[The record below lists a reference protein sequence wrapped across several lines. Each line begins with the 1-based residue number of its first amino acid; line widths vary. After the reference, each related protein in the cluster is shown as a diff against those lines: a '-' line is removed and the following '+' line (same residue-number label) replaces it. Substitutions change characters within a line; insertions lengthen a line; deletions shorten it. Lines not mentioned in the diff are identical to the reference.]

1 MGNSAETDR
10 FETDLRRQLASAQR
24 IVVKVGS
31 QALCLPDGRLDGRTI
46 AGLCQDLS
54 ALLDQ
59 GRQVVL
65 VSSGAVASGR
75 GEIGQGPDGSY
86 RGLGKQALAAIG
98 QPLLMARYRLELKGL
113 GREVAQVLLTHADL
127 SDRSRFLHARR
138 VMGELMSA
146 GVLPIV
152 NENDTVA
159 VDELK
164 FGDNDQL
171 AAQVA
176 HVIGADALVLLTEV
190 EGLYSAHPGKDP
202 NAKLISYVGARD
214 QQALEAA
221 EDGTS
226 AFGTGGM
233 RSKVLAARKAGAVG
247 VVTAIA
253 RGKRDQALLAV
264 LRGESIG
271 TVLAPAQ
278 RKLAGKRSWV
288 ATSVRTRGSL
298 HVDAGAAEALQ
309 RGGRSLLPA
318 GVLRVE
324 GRFEVGDPVQICGPE
339 GRLIARGLVRY
350 ASDDAQ
356 RACGLRTEQIAA
368 VLGWL
373 PADEL
378 VHRDDL
384 ALADA

>member
-1 MGNSAETDR
+1 MVNAESHVDEAQAR
-10 FETDLRRQLASAQR
+10 LLLSQAQR
-24 IVVKVGS
+24 VVVKVGS

-46 AGLCQDLS
+46 AGLCQDL
-54 ALLDQ
+54 ATLLDQ

-75 GEIGQGPDGSY
+75 GEIGAGPDGSY

-98 QPLLMARYRLELKGL
+98 QPLLMARYRLEMKGL
-113 GREVAQVLLTHADL
+113 GREVGQVLLTHGDL

-138 VMGELMSA
+138 VMGELMAA
-146 GVLPIV
+146 GVLVIV
-152 NENDTVA
+152 NENDTEA

-176 HVIGADALVLLTEV
+176 HVIGAEALVLLTEV
-190 EGLYSAHPGKDP
+190 DGLFTANPSKDP
-202 NAKLISYVGARD
+202 GAQLIAYVGSKAGD
-214 QQALEAA
+214 ALAAA
-221 EDGTS
+221 EDATS

-253 RGKRDQALLAV
+253 RGKSPEALLAV
-264 LRGESIG
+264 LRGESVG

-278 RKLAGKRSWV
+278 RKLAGRRSWLV
-288 ATSVRTRGSL
+288 TSVRPRGTL
-298 HVDAGAAEALQ
+298 HVDAGAAQALL

-324 GRFEVGDPVQICGPE
+324 GKFAVGDPVQIYGPE
-339 GRLIARGLVRY
+339 NHLIARGLVRY
-350 ASDDAQ
+350 GSEDATLS
-356 RACGLRTEQIAA
+356 CGLRSEQIATA
-368 VLGWL
+368 LGWL
-373 PADEL
+373 PAAEL

-384 ALADA
+384 ALVE

>member
-1 MGNSAETDR
+1 MANAESHVDH
-10 FETDLRRQLASAQR
+10 LQARQLLAQAQR
-24 IVVKVGS
+24 VVVKVGS

-46 AGLCQDLS
+46 AGLCQDLA

-59 GRQVVL
+59 GKQVVL

-75 GEIGQGPDGSY
+75 GEIGTGADGSY

-98 QPLLMARYRLELKGL
+98 QPLLMARYRLEMKGL
-113 GREVAQVLLTHADL
+113 GREVAQVLLTHGDL

-138 VMGELMSA
+138 VMGELMAA

-176 HVIGADALVLLTEV
+176 HVIGAEALVLLTEV
-190 EGLYSAHPGKDP
+190 DGLFTANPSKDP
-202 NAKLISYVGARD
+202 SARLIPYVGS
-214 QQALEAA
+214 QAGDALAAA
-221 EDGTS
+221 EDATS

-233 RSKVLAARKAGAVG
+233 RSKVLAARKAGSVG

-253 RGKRDQALLAV
+253 RGKSPEALLAV
-264 LRGESIG
+264 LRGEAVG
-271 TVLAPAQ
+271 TVLAPAA
-278 RKLAGKRSWV
+278 RRLAGRRSWL
-288 ATSVRTRGSL
+288 ATSVRPRGTL
-298 HVDAGAAEALQ
+298 YVDAGAAEALV

-324 GRFEVGDPVQICGPE
+324 GKFAVGDPVQIYGPE
-339 GRLIARGLVRY
+339 NRLIARGLVRY
-350 ASDDAQ
+350 GCEDAAL
-356 RACGLRTEQIAA
+356 ACGLRSEQIAGA
-368 VLGWL
+368 LGWL
-373 PADEL
+373 PAAEL

-384 ALADA
+384 ALVE

>member
-1 MGNSAETDR
+1 M
-10 FETDLRRQLASAQR
+10 
-24 IVVKVGS
+24 
-31 QALCLPDGRLDGRTI
+31 
-46 AGLCQDLS
+46 
-54 ALLDQ
+54 
-59 GRQVVL
+59 
-65 VSSGAVASGR
+65 SSGAVASGR
-75 GEIGQGPDGSY
+75 GEIGQGPDGNY

-138 VMGELMSA
+138 VMGELMA
-146 GVLPIV
+146 GGVLPIV

-190 EGLYSAHPGKDP
+190 EGLYSAHPGKDA

-214 QQALEAA
+214 QQALQAA

-253 RGKRDQALLAV
+253 RGKRDQALLAL
-264 LRGESIG
+264 LRGEAIG

-288 ATSVRTRGSL
+288 ATSVRPRGTL

-324 GRFEVGDPVQICGPE
+324 GRFEVGDPVQICGPQ
-339 GRLIARGLVRY
+339 GLLIGRGLVRY
-350 ASDDAQ
+350 SSDDAQ
-356 RACGLRTEQIAA
+356 RACGLRSDQIAG

-373 PADEL
+373 PAAEL

-384 ALADA
+384 ALAEA

>member
-1 MGNSAETDR
+1 MANVEGHGDEAQA
-10 FETDLRRQLASAQR
+10 RQLLAQAQR
-24 IVVKVGS
+24 VVVKVGS

-46 AGLCQDLS
+46 AGLCQDLA

-59 GRQVVL
+59 GKQVVL

-75 GEIGQGPDGSY
+75 GEIGSGADGAY

-98 QPLLMARYRLELKGL
+98 QPLLMARYRLEMKGL
-113 GREVAQVLLTHADL
+113 GREVGQVLLTHGDL

-138 VMGELMSA
+138 VMGELMAA
-146 GVLPIV
+146 GVLAIV

-190 EGLYSAHPGKDP
+190 DGLFTANPSKDP
-202 NAKLISYVGARD
+202 SARLMPFVGSKGGD
-214 QQALEAA
+214 ALAVA
-221 EDGTS
+221 EDATS

-253 RGKRDQALLAV
+253 RGKAPEALLAV
-264 LRGESIG
+264 LRGEPVG
-271 TVLAPAQ
+271 TVFAPAA
-278 RKLAGKRSWV
+278 RRLAGRRSWL
-288 ATSVRTRGSL
+288 ATSVRPRGTL
-298 HVDAGAAEALQ
+298 HVDAGAAEALL
-309 RGGRSLLPA
+309 RGGKSLLPA

-324 GRFEVGDPVQICGPE
+324 GKFAVGDPVQIHGPDHQ
-339 GRLIARGLVRY
+339 LIARGLVRY
-350 ASDDAQ
+350 ASDDAAL
-356 RACGLRTEQIAA
+356 ACGLRSEQIAVA
-368 VLGWL
+368 LGWL
-373 PADEL
+373 PAAEL

-384 ALADA
+384 ALVD

>member
-1 MGNSAETDR
+1 MINAESHVG
-10 FETDLRRQLASAQR
+10 EVQARQLLAQAQR
-24 IVVKVGS
+24 VVVKVGS

-46 AGLCQDLS
+46 AGLCQDLA

-75 GEIGQGPDGSY
+75 GEIGLGADGNY

-98 QPLLMARYRLELKGL
+98 QPLLMARYRLEMKGL
-113 GREVAQVLLTHADL
+113 GREVAQVLLTHGDL

-138 VMGELMSA
+138 VMGELMAA

-190 EGLYSAHPGKDP
+190 DGLFTANPSKDP
-202 NAKLISYVGARD
+202 QARLIPYVGSKAGE
-214 QQALEAA
+214 ALAAA
-221 EDGTS
+221 EDATS
-226 AFGTGGM
+226 ALGTGGM

-253 RGKRDQALLAV
+253 RGKNPEALLAV
-264 LRGESIG
+264 LRGAELG

-278 RKLAGKRSWV
+278 RKLAGRRSWL
-288 ATSVRTRGSL
+288 ATSVRPRGTL
-298 HVDAGAAEALQ
+298 HVDAGAAEALL

-318 GVLRVE
+318 GVVRVE
-324 GRFEVGDPVQICGPE
+324 GKFEVGDPVQICGLE

-350 ASDDAQ
+350 GSDDAAL
-356 RACGLRTEQIAA
+356 ACGLRSEQIAA
-368 VLGWL
+368 ALGWL
-373 PADEL
+373 PAAEL

-384 ALADA
+384 ALVE